1 MIQLFVGLRDAG
13 DALGII
19 RRSNMDGLTVE
30 LWVKSVRRAGIDII
44 LILHHTLVALLTSHK
59 LG

>member
-13 DALGII
+13 DALGIV

-30 LWVKSVRRAGIDII
+30 LWVQSVRRAGIDTI